1 MSSQRGRIFKTATG
15 YGYYFSITV
24 NGKRQQY
31 KKQKFATKNDAE
43 KALTGAGTQTQVS
56 KLLNSFSFHG

>member
-43 KALTGAGTQTQVS
+43 KALTKA
-56 KLLNSFSFHG
+56 L